1 MSDTKIF
8 VELVGSEED
17 DLEGLLAY
25 ALFAVERSEWEEKF
39 RDDNQ
44 DNPVDIDY
52 QQYYNSFTPKRLDSL
67 RGNARDALSVF
78 AWNFLEDNIE
88 RIKEEAVDKS
98 VVAEVRR
105 QNNFWRSAFSSATGN
120 VVFTVILFV
129 LLLLVATD
137 LSVQGLLERLFG
149 SAGTGP

>member
-1 MSDTKIF
+1 MSDKKIF
-8 VELVGSEED
+8 MELVGSEED

-52 QQYYNSFTPKRLDSL
+52 QQYYNSFTPTRLNSL

-105 QNNFWRSAFSSATGN
+105 QNNFWRSAFSSATGSFF
-120 VVFTVILFV
+120 FTILFFV
-129 LLLLVATD
+129 LLLLGATD
-137 LSVQGLLERLFG
+137 LSVAGLVDRLFG
-149 SAGTGP
+149 STGTGQ